1 MHHWIETW
9 VRDKFRSKFPSEWL
23 NTLIACLLMIKL
35 RLKGRRYDRIGRRWT
50 SVDKEGGKKKKKKNL
65 CKRSLRNFP
74 RGDRKITIF
83 ALVIVVISVEES
95 FRREEENGAV

>member
-50 SVDKEGGKKKKKKNL
+50 SDKRVDEGGGKKKKKK
-65 CKRSLRNFP
+65 KSLQKISEKFSS
-74 RGDRKITIF
+74 RGQ
-83 ALVIVVISVEES
+83 
-95 FRREEENGAV
+95 ENYDFCSCYRGN